1 MQPNKTTPEQRAELL
16 SYGNYLA
23 GCSGDGELII
33 KALDDLAEAE
43 LRIATALETIYLLDI
58 FQQDEEARKANI
70 DGLRA
75 ILEGK

>member
-1 MQPNKTTPEQRAELL
+1 MCKTTLEQRAELL